1 MVELWFLYAM
11 VSVVFFGFTTIVD
24 KMMLETRLSSFSYF
38 AAYAPPALLFS
49 ISVFF
54 TTPTNIFAIAY
65 SFAFVAGLI
74 SAGGYFLYV
83 LSIRSEEASRVAALT
98 SLAPVFVAVLAIFF
112 VGEIFSLK
120 SYIGI
125 ALMIL
130 GSILISYKR
139 NHVKRIIPISL
150 ALILIVTNFAYS
162 IDQTLSKMSLQQISF
177 APFLMMFMFGR
188 FIVTFPGLAVPSVR
202 SHLSSE
208 FKRLGKELTF
218 TLAAGSVMWTLAI
231 IFFFYAVSL
240 GPITLVSTT
249 ALISPLVTLFF
260 AILITKYLP
269 RILREEMERMT
280 IALKLAAIG
289 LIFVGTYLII

>member
-49 ISVFF
+49 IYVCLS
-54 TTPTNIFAIAY
+54 TPTNVFSAPYA
-65 SFAFVAGLI
+65 FAFVAGLF

-83 LSIRSEEASRVAALT
+83 LTIRKEEASRIAALT
-98 SLAPVFVAVLAIFF
+98 SLSPIFVAVLAIFF
-112 VGEIFSLK
+112 VGEIFSLRF
-120 SYIGI
+120 YVGI

-139 NHVKRIIPISL
+139 KHVKRIIPISL
-150 ALILIVTNFAYS
+150 ALVLIVVNFAYS
-162 IDQTLSKMSLQQISF
+162 LDQTLSKMSLLQISF

-188 FIVTFPGLAVPSVR
+188 FLATFPGLALPSVR
-202 SHLSSE
+202 NQLLSE
-208 FKRLGKELTF
+208 FKRLGRELTF
-218 TLAAGSVMWTLAI
+218 TLAAGTVMWTMAI

-240 GPITLVSTT
+240 GPITLVSAS
-249 ALISPLVTLFF
+249 ALISPLVTLLF
-260 AILITKYLP
+260 AIIITKYVP
-269 RILREEMERMT
+269 RVLREGIERMT
-280 IALKLAAIG
+280 VALKLAAIG
-289 LIFVGTYLII
+289 LIFVGTYLIL